1 MDFENCYADRLA
13 QAIEKKESRL
23 VVGIDPRLDR
33 LPEELTGLE
42 PEDALLRLGSG
53 VIEAIA
59 EDAAAVKPQI
69 AFFERWGWRGWRA
82 LEGVCQKAV
91 CRSQCRSEQAVREF
105 PFGKARVCCRA
116 ETCGLSRR
124 PQERHRSPRLALVL
138 KLRNRIALKRQR
150 GCCRLHVSSLRQT

>member
-13 QAIEKKESRL
+13 QAIEKKDSRL

-59 EDAAAVKPQI
+59 E
-69 AFFERWGWRGWRA
+69 RRRG
-82 LEGVCQKAV
+82 
-91 CRSQCRSEQAVREF
+91 
-105 PFGKARVCCRA
+105 
-116 ETCGLSRR
+116 
-124 PQERHRSPRLALVL
+124 
-138 KLRNRIALKRQR
+138 
-150 GCCRLHVSSLRQT
+150 SSAP